1 MFDTTLGVECNDF
14 EFFYE
19 TEDAYLIISGSYQ
32 KSNSYF
38 IKLDKSGKILK
49 NIQMGGDE
57 HDRLYWVYYTEDGKL
72 TAYMREHTLSAKSV
86 HPLKVTMDEN
96 FNILDY
102 SSTASSIYPMFRQMA
117 TGSWEVRDF
126 VLGYSPGHKDDP
138 ELPKL
143 GYVSS
148 VIEYDDFVLIISERN
163 TKWFE
168 YVPMIYSTIP
178 SYTETVY
185 KAYTYDAE
193 IIWRSAV
200 DSTDYERLAEIKKE
214 YEEEQERF
222 KKWKSENE

>member
-1 MFDTTLGVECNDF
+1 
-14 EFFYE
+14 
-19 TEDAYLIISGSYQ
+19 
-32 KSNSYF
+32 
-38 IKLDKSGKILK
+38 
-49 NIQMGGDE
+49 
-57 HDRLYWVYYTEDGKL
+57 
-72 TAYMREHTLSAKSV
+72 
-86 HPLKVTMDEN
+86 
-96 FNILDY
+96 
-102 SSTASSIYPMFRQMA
+102 MFRQMA

-126 VLGYSPGHKDDP
+126 VLGYSPSHKDDP

-185 KAYTYDAE
+185 TAYTYDAE

-214 YEEEQERF
+214 YEAEQERI